1 MARVPIINELLAVGE
16 QTAEGSEKTPVT
28 ADVIQNTTVAV
39 NRNVENIERKDKG
52 LGRSRFGLVRGGNQ
66 EDDFEFTQDLILPIG
81 ATPVGTPVL
90 ENIFRGVMGDIAP
103 VDINTT
109 VADVAAT
116 TTVFDLTSAAGLQVG
131 DPISVD
137 IGGTTEMRPI
147 SAIATDEVTVGVPFS
162 AAPADTAVAKVRIYR
177 LANALNFYTIVN
189 WLRDETDT
197 DSSYSLKTLDSRIG
211 ELEINF
217 NENPIQLTVR
227 GMSASTLRS
236 AIPSIP
242 SLPTFTDVA
251 QARNFGNVWID
262 TNQLVAYE
270 MVLRINNNLSRS
282 PVAIGTVSSDF
293 ILANQR
299 LIDFDMTL
307 DAETV
312 NNVARLAES
321 EGKTTVAVFGH
332 TGDDEGLLFGF
343 NIPRATLAQND
354 YDKGS
359 ETPRLSFNGSQAF
372 TAAGNDELVI
382 AVA

>member
-16 QTAEGSEKTPVT
+16 QTAEGTEKTPVT

-66 EDDFEFTQDLILPIG
+66 EDDFEFTQDLILPVS

-90 ENIFRGVMGDIAP
+90 ENIFRGVMGDLAP

-109 VADVAAT
+109 VSDVAAT
-116 TTVFDLTSAAGLQVG
+116 TTVFDLTSAAGLQAG

-137 IGGTTEMRPI
+137 IGGTFEMRPI
-147 SAIATDEVTVGVPFS
+147 ESIATDEVTVSIPFS
-162 AAPADTAVAKVRIYR
+162 SAPSDAAVAKVRIYR

-227 GMSASTLRS
+227 GMSASTLRAS
-236 AIPSIP
+236 IPSIP
-242 SLPTFTDVA
+242 TLPTFTDVA
-251 QARNFGNVWID
+251 QARNFGNVWVD

-270 MVLRINNNLSRS
+270 MVLRINNNLARS

-293 ILANQR
+293 IIANQR
-299 LIDFDMTL
+299 LIDFDLTL

-321 EGKTTVAVFGH
+321 EAKTTVAVFGH
-332 TGDDEGLLFGF
+332 TGDDEGLMFGF
-343 NIPRATLAQND
+343 NMPRATLAQND

-382 AVA
+382 AIA

>member
-16 QTAEGSEKTPVT
+16 QTAEGTEKTPVT
-28 ADVIQNTTVAV
+28 ADIIQNTTVAV

-66 EDDFEFTQDLILPIG
+66 EDDFEFTQDLILPVS

-90 ENIFRGVMGDIAP
+90 ENIFRGVMGDVAP

-116 TTVFDLTSAAGLQVG
+116 TTVFDLTSATGLQVG

-147 SAIATDEVTVGVPFS
+147 SAIATDEVTVNIPFS
-162 AAPADTAVAKVRIYR
+162 SAPSDTAVAKVRIYR

-227 GMSASTLRS
+227 GMSASTLRAS
-236 AIPSIP
+236 IPSIP

-251 QARNFGNVWID
+251 QARNFGNVWVD
-262 TNQLVAYE
+262 TSQLVAYE
-270 MVLRINNNLSRS
+270 MVLRINNNLARS

-293 ILANQR
+293 IIANQR

-312 NNVARLAES
+312 SNVARLAES
-321 EGKTTVAVFGH
+321 EAKTTVQVFGH

-343 NIPRATLAQND
+343 NMPRATLAQND

-382 AVA
+382 AIG